1 MVMESLRQYSITR
14 PAVRPVIEAQPL
26 PERRGAFSPGGDV
39 LRIQAPLPV
48 TVQVAE
54 NGRWFPYPRGKRNS
68 FSALPKW
75 LEVTASIYS
84 PYPAATLIDANANA
98 SPDVEHAP

>member
-1 MVMESLRQYSITR
+1 M
-14 PAVRPVIEAQPL
+14 

-68 FSALPKW
+68 FSALAKW
-75 LEVTASIYS
+75 LEVAHKTRV
-84 PYPAATLIDANANA
+84 PNPAVRAREPRESA
-98 SPDVEHAP
+98 SPMVEQAP